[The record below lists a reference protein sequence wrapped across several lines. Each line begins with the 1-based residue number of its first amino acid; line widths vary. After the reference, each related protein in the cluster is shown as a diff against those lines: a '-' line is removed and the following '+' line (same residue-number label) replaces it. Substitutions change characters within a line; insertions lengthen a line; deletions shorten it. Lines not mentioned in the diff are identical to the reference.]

1 MSAIPFPAPPADSD
15 AVVALRAEF
24 RAFLAEQLK
33 DRSPRQRSDN
43 WYGYD
48 RAFSRAMGQA
58 GYLGMT
64 WPKQYGGHE
73 RTAFER
79 AVVVEE
85 CLAAGAPVGAHW
97 IADRQS
103 GPSIIKFGT
112 EEQKQLILPRIAKGE
127 LSFGIGMSEPDSGS
141 DLAATRTKAVRNG
154 DVYRVTGTK
163 VWTSFAHEA
172 DYVILFCRTSGTP
185 ADRHK
190 GTSQLLVDLKNT
202 PGLTIR
208 PIIDLAGQH
217 HFNEMHFED
226 AVVPASMLLGEE
238 GQGWDQVM
246 SELAFERSG
255 PERFL
260 SSIELLVQLIE
271 VLKTRQSD
279 AAQITVGRVTAR
291 LAVLRRL
298 SRSVAGMLQNHQ
310 DAGLQASIVKDIGAL
325 FEQGLPDIARE
336 LIDCEPDP
344 RAASAYASVL
354 ANIVHNAPSWS
365 LRGGTREILRG
376 IIARGLG
383 TR

>member
-1 MSAIPFPAPPADSD
+1 MTAIPFPRPPAESD
-15 AVVALRAEF
+15 AVLALRSEF
-24 RAFLAEQLK
+24 RSFLDRTLAG
-33 DRSPRQRSDN
+33 RSPRLRSDS
-43 WYGYD
+43 WYGFD
-48 RAFSRAMGQA
+48 RGFSRAMGQA

-64 WPKQYGGHE
+64 WPKQFGGHE
-73 RTAFER
+73 RSSFER
-79 AVVVEE
+79 YVVVEE
-85 CLAAGAPVGAHW
+85 TLAYGAPVGAHW

-103 GPSIIKFGT
+103 GPSILKFGT
-112 EEQKQLILPRIAKGE
+112 EHQKQTILPGIAAGE
-127 LSFGIGMSEPDSGS
+127 LAFGIGMSEPDSGS
-141 DLAATRTKAVRNG
+141 DLAATRTKAVRDG

-163 VWTSFAHEA
+163 LWTSFAHEA
-172 DYVILFCRTSGTP
+172 DYVILFCRTWGTP

-226 AVVPASMLLGEE
+226 AVVPADMLLGEE
-238 GQGWDQVM
+238 GGGWDQVM

-260 SSIELLVQLIE
+260 SSIELLYQLID
-271 VLKTRQSD
+271 VLKGRDSD
-279 AAQITVGRVTAR
+279 AAQITLGRLTAR

-298 SRSVAGMLQNHQ
+298 SRSVTAMLQDKQ
-310 DAGLQASIVKDIGAL
+310 DAGLQAAIVKDVGAL

-336 LIDCEPDP
+336 LVDREPDP
-344 RAASAYASVL
+344 RAANAYAAVL
-354 ANIVHNAPSWS
+354 GNIVLNAPSWS

>member
-1 MSAIPFPAPPADSD
+1 MSAIPFLAPPADSD
-15 AVVALRAEF
+15 AVIALRAEF
-24 RAFLAEQLK
+24 RAFLDQQLA
-33 DRSPRQRSDN
+33 DRTPRQRSDN

-48 RAFSRAMGQA
+48 RGFSRAMGQA

-64 WPKQYGGHE
+64 WPKAYGGHE
-73 RTAFER
+73 RSAFER

-103 GPSIIKFGT
+103 GPSILKFGT
-112 EEQKQLILPRIAKGE
+112 DEQKDFFLPKIAAGE
-127 LSFGIGMSEPDSGS
+127 FSFGIGMSEPDSGS
-141 DLAATRTKAVRNG
+141 DLAATRTKAIRDG

-172 DYVILFCRTSGTP
+172 DYVILFCRTSGTA

-202 PGLTIR
+202 PGLTIK

-226 AVVPASMLLGEE
+226 AVVPANRLLGEE

-260 SSIELLVQLIE
+260 SSIELLLQLLD
-271 VLKTRQSD
+271 VLKGRDSD
-279 AAQITVGRVTAR
+279 AALVTIGRVTAR

-298 SRSVAGMLQNHQ
+298 SRSVAGMLQEKQ
-310 DAGLQASIVKDIGAL
+310 DAALQAAIVKDVGAL

-336 LIDCEPDP
+336 LFDCEPDP

>member
-1 MSAIPFPAPPADSD
+1 MSAIPFPAPPADSA

-202 PGLTIR
+202 PGLTIK

>member
-1 MSAIPFPAPPADSD
+1 MIPFPSPPADSP
-15 AVVALRAEF
+15 AVLALRGEF

-33 DRSPRQRSDN
+33 HRTPRQRSDN
-43 WYGYD
+43 WYGFD
-48 RAFSRAMGQA
+48 RNFSRAMGRA

-64 WPKQYGGHE
+64 WSKQYGGHE
-73 RTAFER
+73 RSAYER
-79 AVVVEE
+79 YVVVEE
-85 CLAAGAPVGAHW
+85 TLAAGAPVGAHW

-112 EEQKQLILPRIAKGE
+112 EEQKELLLPGIAAGE
-127 LSFGIGMSEPDSGS
+127 LAFCIGMSEPDSGP
-141 DLAATRTKAVRNG
+141 DLAATRTRAVRDG

-172 DYVILFCRTSGTP
+172 DWVILFCRTGSGGP
-185 ADRHK
+185 ADRQQ
-190 GTSQLLVDLKNT
+190 GTSQFLVDLKNT
-202 PGLTIR
+202 PGLTIK

-226 AVVPASMLLGEE
+226 AVIPAAMLLGQE
-238 GQGWDQVM
+238 GNGWNQVM

-260 SSIELLVQLIE
+260 SSIELLYQLIE
-271 VLKTRQSD
+271 VLKGRDSD
-279 AAQITVGRVTAR
+279 AAQITLGRVTAR

-298 SRSVAGMLQNHQ
+298 SRSVTAMLQDKQ
-310 DAGLQASIVKDIGAL
+310 DAGLQAAIVKDVGAL
-325 FEQGLPDIARE
+325 FEQAMPDIARE
-336 LIDCEPDP
+336 LVDAEPDP
-344 RAASAYASVL
+344 LAASAYASVL
-354 ANIVHNAPSWS
+354 ANITLNAPSWS